1 MAKETMLTYLDEQLT
16 KRLPDYDV
24 AIDWDVK
31 NHTVELVIRL
41 FAENPTKLHLDDAQ
55 GVASEEEVIE
65 FEDGV
70 LLVDPKK
77 SNYEATDYLAVY
89 PYEGKKGLRQA
100 ELDSFVTYLQEVMDE
115 GLSNLLDFLND
126 DTDQEEAVFEL
137 KWDRERFAA
146 IVRENEAKG
155 QTAYLPYPAY

>member
-65 FEDGV
+65 FE
-70 LLVDPKK
+70 
-77 SNYEATDYLAVY
+77 
-89 PYEGKKGLRQA
+89 
-100 ELDSFVTYLQEVMDE
+100 
-115 GLSNLLDFLND
+115 
-126 DTDQEEAVFEL
+126 EAVFEL